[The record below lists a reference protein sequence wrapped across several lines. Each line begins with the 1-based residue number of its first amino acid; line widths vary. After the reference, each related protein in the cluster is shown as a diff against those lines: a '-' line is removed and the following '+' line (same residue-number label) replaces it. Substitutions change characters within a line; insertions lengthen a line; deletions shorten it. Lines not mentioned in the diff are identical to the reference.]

1 MNIVKSASLFI
12 AAGLC
17 EIGGGYLVW
26 LSVRG
31 GKPLWYG
38 VIGGIILVIY
48 GLVPTFQEN
57 NFGRTYA
64 SYGGFFIV
72 LSLLWA
78 WKVDGFRPDSYDLLG
93 ALIALIGVCVI
104 FYTPR
109 PKGV

>member
-1 MNIVKSASLFI
+1 MNVVKSVSLFI

-31 GKPLWYG
+31 GKPCWYG
-38 VIGGIILVIY
+38 VLGGAVLIIY
-48 GLVPTFQEN
+48 GLIPTLQEN

-64 SYGGFFIV
+64 SYGGFFIAM
-72 LSLLWA
+72 SLLWA
-78 WKVDGFRPDSYDLLG
+78 WKVDGFRPDKYDLIG

-109 PKGV
+109 SRGV